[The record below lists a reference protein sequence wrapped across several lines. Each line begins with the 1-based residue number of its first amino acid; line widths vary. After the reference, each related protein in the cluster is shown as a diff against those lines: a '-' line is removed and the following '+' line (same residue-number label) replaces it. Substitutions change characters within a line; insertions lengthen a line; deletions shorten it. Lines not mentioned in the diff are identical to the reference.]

1 MPLLPV
7 LACYFSWLEDRFSSR
22 RATTSC
28 WISWVPSKMSRIVQG
43 VLVRTPL
50 QVRRVGLVGM
60 VGFIGAVGGLVRDI
74 CGMAGPVHPLP

>member
-1 MPLLPV
+1 
-7 LACYFSWLEDRFSSR
+7 
-22 RATTSC
+22 
-28 WISWVPSKMSRIVQG
+28 MSRIVQG